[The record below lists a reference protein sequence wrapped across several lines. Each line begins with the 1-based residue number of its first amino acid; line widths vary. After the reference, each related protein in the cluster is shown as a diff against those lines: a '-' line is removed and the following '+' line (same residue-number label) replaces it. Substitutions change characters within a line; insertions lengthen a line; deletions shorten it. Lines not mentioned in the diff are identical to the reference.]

1 MLPIRLLSSRTAL
14 AAALCVSISCAAQ
27 AQAPATKPAAA
38 AAAPAANPSTVVVS
52 GPAGK
57 VTQSELEAMVNEVV
71 PPAQRASFWSQPQTV
86 DRFARSLYNQR
97 ALSQQALA
105 GGVDKTR
112 AGAEYLEL
120 VRERAL
126 SKLWLDQKVQGAAP
140 DPKAVAEF
148 ARSEYRAHPE
158 RFAIPEQ
165 VQVRH
170 ILLPL
175 APDGSDDAAVKAK
188 ADELMAEL
196 RKGADFAK
204 LALENSSDK
213 ASAQRGGD
221 LGFFGRGKMLAEFEN
236 AAFGLK
242 KPGELAG
249 PVKTKYGYHIIEL
262 EARKP
267 ASAQKFEDV
276 APELEQ
282 EAKAKIEG
290 QARERLWDAAGAGA
304 KVNEAAIKAMAEQA
318 SR

>member
-1 MLPIRLLSSRTAL
+1 MLSLRAAL
-14 AAALCVSISCAAQ
+14 AAALSVAFSSAALAQ
-27 AQAPATKPAAA
+27 APAPATKPAAPAPA
-38 AAAPAANPSTVVVS
+38 AAAAAASTVVVS
-52 GPAGK
+52 GPAGN
-57 VTQSELEAMVNEVV
+57 VTQGELESMVNEVV
-71 PPAQRASFWSQPQTV
+71 PPAQRAGFWAKPEMV
-86 DRFARSLYNQR
+86 DRMARTIYNQR
-97 ALSQQALA
+97 ALARDALA

-112 AGAEYLEL
+112 AGAEYLQL

-126 SKLWLDQKVQGAAP
+126 SKLWLDQHAQAAAP
-140 DPKAVAEF
+140 NPKAVTDF
-148 ARSEYRAHPE
+148 ARSEYRAQPD
-158 RFAIPEQ
+158 RFKTPEQ

-175 APDGSDDAAVKAK
+175 APDGSDDAAVKAR
-188 ADELMAEL
+188 AEELLAQA

-204 LALENSSDK
+204 LAAQYSSDK

-221 LGFFGRGKMLAEFEN
+221 LGFFGRGKMLPEFEN

-242 KPGELAG
+242 KPGDLAG
-249 PVKTKYGYHIIEL
+249 PVKTRFGYHIIEL
-262 EARKP
+262 VAHKP
-267 ASAQKFEDV
+267 ASAAKFEDV

>member
-175 APDGSDDAAVKAK
+175 APDGSDDAAVKAR
-188 ADELMAEL
+188 AEELLAQA

-204 LALENSSDK
+204 LAAQYSSDK

-221 LGFFGRGKMLAEFEN
+221 LGFFGRGKMLPEFEN

-242 KPGELAG
+242 KPGDLAG
-249 PVKTKYGYHIIEL
+249 PVKTRFGYHIIEL
-262 EARKP
+262 VAHKP
-267 ASAQKFEDV
+267 ASAAKFEDV

-304 KVNEAAIKAMAEQA
+304 KVNEAALKAMAEQA

>member
-1 MLPIRLLSSRTAL
+1 MLPIRLLSSRIAL
-14 AAALCVSISCAAQ
+14 AAALCVSLSCAAQ
-27 AQAPATKPAAA
+27 AQAPAAKPAAA

-52 GPAGK
+52 GPAGN

-71 PPAQRASFWSQPQTV
+71 PPAQRATFWSQPQTV
-86 DRFARSLYNQR
+86 DRFARTIYNQR

-105 GGVDKTR
+105 GGIDKTR

-126 SKLWLDQKVQGAAP
+126 SKLWLDQKAQGAAP

-158 RFAIPEQ
+158 RFAVPEQ

-188 ADELMAEL
+188 AEDLMAQL

-236 AAFGLK
+236 AAFDLK

-249 PVKTKYGYHIIEL
+249 PVKTKFGYHIIEL

-267 ASAQKFEDV
+267 ASTQKFEDV
-276 APELEQ
+276 APELER
-282 EAKAKIEG
+282 EATARIEG

-304 KVNEAAIKAMAEQA
+304 KVDQAALKAIAEQA

>member
-267 ASAQKFEDV
+267 ARAQKFEDV
-276 APELEQ
+276 APELEK
-282 EAKAKIEG
+282 EATAQIES

-304 KVNEAAIKAMAEQA
+304 KVDQAARKAIAEQA

>member
-112 AGAEYLEL
+112 AGAEYLQL

-126 SKLWLDQKVQGAAP
+126 SKLWLDQHAQAAAP
-140 DPKAVAEF
+140 NPKAVTDF
-148 ARSEYRAHPE
+148 ARSEYRAQPD
-158 RFAIPEQ
+158 RFKTPEQ

-175 APDGSDDAAVKAK
+175 APDGSDDAAVKAR
-188 ADELMAEL
+188 AEELLAQA

-204 LALENSSDK
+204 LAAQYSSDK

-221 LGFFGRGKMLAEFEN
+221 LGFFGRGMMLPEFEN

-242 KPGELAG
+242 KPGDLAG
-249 PVKTKYGYHIIEL
+249 PVKTRFGYHIIEL
-262 EARKP
+262 VAHKP
-267 ASAQKFEDV
+267 ASAAKFEDV

>member
-175 APDGSDDAAVKAK
+175 APDGSDDAGFMRQCAQVTGLLAGLLT
-188 ADELMAEL
+188 EHGGSISAEH
-196 RKGADFAK
+196 GI
-204 LALENSSDK
+204 
-213 ASAQRGGD
+213 
-221 LGFFGRGKMLAEFEN
+221 
-236 AAFGLK
+236 GLVK
-242 KPGELAG
+242 KPWLGSTRSAEEIALMRGMRAVFDPAG
-249 PVKTKYGYHIIEL
+249 ILNPGKL
-262 EARKP
+262 
-267 ASAQKFEDV
+267 FD
-276 APELEQ
+276 
-282 EAKAKIEG
+282 
-290 QARERLWDAAGAGA
+290 
-304 KVNEAAIKAMAEQA
+304 
-318 SR
+318 